1 RPATAE
7 AWTRALRR
15 LAGPRSPRL
24 LVSPHAPGPLSWGLP
39 PGVVLISPDCQARPD
54 TATAVLAH
62 ELAHLRN
69 RDWLFLSLSR
79 LALGLF
85 WFNPLVWRLHRELVA
100 RTEEAAD
107 AAALA
112 EVAPEIY
119 ARTLVSLPADA
130 DSPAAPAL
138 ARPAHR
144 LSRRLSCTKK
154 TRPDASH

>member
-1 RPATAE
+1 VLEPSPVFLAAWAWAVGAALVLGRFAVGVWTLRRWTRAARPATAE

-79 LALGLF
+79 LAL
-85 WFNPLVWRLHRELVA
+85 
-100 RTEEAAD
+100 
-107 AAALA
+107 
-112 EVAPEIY
+112 
-119 ARTLVSLPADA
+119 
-130 DSPAAPAL
+130 
-138 ARPAHR
+138 
-144 LSRRLSCTKK
+144 
-154 TRPDASH
+154 